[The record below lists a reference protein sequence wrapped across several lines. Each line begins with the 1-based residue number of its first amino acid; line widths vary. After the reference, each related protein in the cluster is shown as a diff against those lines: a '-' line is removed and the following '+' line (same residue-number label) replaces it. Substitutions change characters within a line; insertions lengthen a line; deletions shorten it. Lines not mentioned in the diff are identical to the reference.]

1 MRDVVE
7 IAKTMGPEQ
16 LLLALVFLASYA
28 LALGEFA
35 TVRGRV
41 WAVVTGLLAGAGFA
55 AFSNPWPGGVM
66 LVACASVGMGLF
78 SATVWAL
85 SLATMP
91 RVARVAA
98 AQAPVANLPRARA
111 VPSSRSV
118 KTAPILNSPA
128 AE

>member
-1 MRDVVE
+1 MREVVE

-16 LLLALVFLASYA
+16 LFLALVFLGCYA

-35 TVRGRV
+35 SVRGRV
-41 WAVVTGLLAGAGFA
+41 VAAGTGLCAAAGFA
-55 AFSNPWPGGVM
+55 AFSSPWEVGVV

-78 SATVWAL
+78 SGVVWMLWAATTPLA
-85 SLATMP
+85 SLKVDQEFAVNFSRASAT
-91 RVARVAA
+91 
-98 AQAPVANLPRARA
+98 
-111 VPSSRSV
+111 SSARSV

>member
-35 TVRGRV
+35 TARGRA
-41 WAVVTGLLAGAGFA
+41 WAVGTGLVAAAGFA
-55 AFSNPWPGGVM
+55 AFSNPWPAGVV

-78 SATVWAL
+78 SAAVWAL

-91 RVARVAA
+91 RAPRAA
-98 AQAPVANLPRARA
+98 VVQVPVANLPRARA